1 MAEGVPQDQNSQQ
14 NLELLAAQKV
24 MYSKAKRLV
33 IWQWVLTV
41 PVMVI
46 LSLTTLYLN
55 SDASFYE
62 VDASWLLGIV
72 GALVTVFEVFV
83 LGRWTSGLQ
92 EEAAKTQEMFDT
104 SVLKLP
110 WNDIV
115 VGTRVEQEVINQH
128 AREYK
133 RQNPSSELIQNW
145 YPEVFRELPEE
156 GARLLCQRINSRWDS
171 ELRTRFSRYLLF
183 AAIIL
188 FAVLFVTGLSFGFT
202 LRTFATNVV
211 LPFFPFLMFA
221 LKQHQGNS
229 DSVKNLKGLKERL
242 EDLWRQVLE
251 SRDAGSDL
259 YAISRDVQNC
269 IFSSRKTSPLILDR
283 IYFKNRTQQEQ
294 DMNDTALHFVGEYK
308 SRLG

>member
-33 IWQWVLTV
+33 TWQWVLTV

-115 VGTRVEQEVINQH
+115 VGTRVEQEVVNQH

-133 RQNPSSELIQNW
+133 RQNPS
-145 YPEVFRELPEE
+145 
-156 GARLLCQRINSRWDS
+156 
-171 ELRTRFSRYLLF
+171 
-183 AAIIL
+183 
-188 FAVLFVTGLSFGFT
+188 
-202 LRTFATNVV
+202 
-211 LPFFPFLMFA
+211 
-221 LKQHQGNS
+221 
-229 DSVKNLKGLKERL
+229 
-242 EDLWRQVLE
+242 
-251 SRDAGSDL
+251 
-259 YAISRDVQNC
+259 
-269 IFSSRKTSPLILDR
+269 
-283 IYFKNRTQQEQ
+283 
-294 DMNDTALHFVGEYK
+294 
-308 SRLG
+308 